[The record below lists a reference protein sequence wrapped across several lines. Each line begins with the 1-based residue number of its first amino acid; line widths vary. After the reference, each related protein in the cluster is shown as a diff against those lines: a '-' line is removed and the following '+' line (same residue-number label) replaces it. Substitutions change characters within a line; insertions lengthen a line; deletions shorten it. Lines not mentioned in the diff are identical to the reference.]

1 MTASTSERKSLAYT
15 TTDIAIMAVL
25 GVAFGLLNLV
35 FSSLWNIA
43 SAGLGII
50 GGALIQCFFIAPCLA
65 AWLIRR
71 PGVFLI
77 TYMIASLTNM
87 LAGNPVGVL
96 QLYWGF
102 AGGLSGEI
110 GFALVGF
117 RPNKIVLGIIL
128 GCIIFVP
135 LANVVTYFAF
145 GWSGTPIGLF
155 ILSLVV
161 GMIANVVESGLVGI
175 GLGKAVVNT
184 GLLKSYQK

>member
-1 MTASTSERKSLAYT
+1 MNSASVKRLSMSYS
-15 TTDIAIMAVL
+15 TTDIAIMAIL
-25 GVAFGLLNLV
+25 GVAFGLLNLA
-35 FSSLWNIA
+35 FSSLWTVVSA
-43 SAGLGII
+43 SFGIL
-50 GGALIQCFFIAPCLA
+50 GGAAIQCFFIAPCLA

-102 AGGLSGEI
+102 AGGLAGEI
-110 GFALVGF
+110 GWAIFGYM
-117 RPNKIVLGIIL
+117 RDKIVPGIIL

-145 GWSGTPIGLF
+145 GWAGTPVGLF
-155 ILSLVV
+155 VLSLVI

-175 GLGKAVVNT
+175 GLGKAIANM
-184 GLLKSYQK
+184 GLLKGYPR